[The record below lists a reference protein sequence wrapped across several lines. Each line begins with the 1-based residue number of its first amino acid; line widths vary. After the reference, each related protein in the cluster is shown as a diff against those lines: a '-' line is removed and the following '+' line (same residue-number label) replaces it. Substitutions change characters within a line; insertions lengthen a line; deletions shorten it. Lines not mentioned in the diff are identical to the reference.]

1 MTHLNMIDGAGP
13 QARSVRAL
21 TGRKVL
27 FILVAFFGVI
37 ASVNGV
43 MIYAALSTF
52 RGEEVAHAYDRGL
65 AYNREI
71 AKARDQAARGWNV
84 EGLLSRLPSGGAHV
98 SIRAKDASGADVCG
112 AAFTATLAAP
122 ADKKMDVSVDLA
134 ETAPGHYEGV
144 AQVEAGAR
152 DLVLVAQ
159 REGREMFRSKNRIHV
174 E

>member
-1 MTHLNMIDGAGP
+1 MTQMNIIDGAGS
-13 QARSVRAL
+13 QTLRAL

-27 FILVAFFGVI
+27 LILVAFFGVI
-37 ASVNGV
+37 ASINGV

-52 RGEEVAHAYDRGL
+52 RGEETAHAYDRGL
-65 AYNREI
+65 AYNNEI

-84 EGLLSRLPSGGAHV
+84 EASLSRSPRGVHV
-98 SIRAKDASGADVCG
+98 SIRAKDASGADISG

-152 DLVLVAQ
+152 DLVLFAQ
-159 REGREMFRSKNRIHV
+159 RDGREMFRSKNRVHV